1 MLNPIK
7 FFSKFIRSNNQKELD
22 KIDKIVQKVN
32 SFEKEISTLSENQF
46 KDKTKS
52 LIQEIGNGKSL
63 NEILPEAYALVR
75 ESSKRIFNER
85 HYDVQIVGGVV
96 LNDSK
101 IAEMKTGEGKTLV
114 STLPAYLNSLSG
126 KGVHIVTVNDYLA
139 QRDSVWMGKVF
150 NYLGVSTGCI
160 TNRLEDSERKKNYSC
175 DITYATNNELGF
187 DYLRDNMK
195 YEIDEMVQRGHNF
208 CIVDEV
214 DSILIDESR
223 TPLIISG
230 KLEDKTTLYKTSNE
244 FIKKLQN
251 SDYELDEKNKNVIL
265 SDAGVDK
272 IEKLA
277 LQKNVLKNGNFY
289 DPANLELVHHTN
301 QAMKANLIFKKDVDY
316 IVRDGKVQIIDEFT
330 GRVLSGR
337 RFSDGLH
344 QAIEAKENVVI
355 EEENQTLASITYQN
369 YFRLYHQLAGMT
381 GTAMTES
388 EEFFDIYKLNVVSI
402 PTNKKM
408 LRNDL
413 NDQIFRTE
421 KEKYNAI
428 TKKIIE
434 CSSKGQPVLV
444 GTTSIEK
451 SEKISDF
458 LNEKK
463 IKHNV
468 LNAKQHEKEAKIIAE
483 AGKIGA
489 VTIATNMAGR
499 GTDIKLGGNKDYEN
513 IENNNKNLEEH
524 KENELKVKELGGLYI
539 IGTERHESRRIDNQ
553 LRGRSG
559 RQGDPGSTIFFIS
572 LQDELMRIFGG
583 DSIDGML
590 KKLGLKENESIDH
603 PWINKAME
611 RAQKKVET
619 RNFDIRKTLIKFDDV
634 MNDQRQVIFSQRLKI
649 LKERNI
655 TSILN
660 DFFEEIL
667 KELKVSTANYKK
679 SDDEKYLT
687 EIKNITGSSVND
699 EDLMKLSSQ
708 DEESFIKEMRT
719 LFEDKR
725 KSRVNTLGQEQNVSL
740 EKKIFL
746 QVIDFSWRSH
756 LQYLEQL
763 RQVIGLRQYGQKD
776 PLSEYKSEAFR
787 AFEEMMGSMRSEV
800 CSGMFRAAT
809 NLAAFENMLN
819 TLSKSAKSTGP
830 DTGGAA
836 GFDRFSAPSSPAP
849 QVDESSAPKVATPV
863 VREAPKVGRNDACP
877 CGSGKKYK
885 KCCGVGAAA

>member
-1 MLNPIK
+1 MNL
-7 FFSKFIRSNNQKELD
+7 FTRTFSKIFKSSNQQELD
-22 KIDKIVQKVN
+22 KVRNIIEAINNKEAELKSYSESDFKEKTAILKKKAQNGTLNLEKI
-32 SFEKEISTLSENQF
+32 I
-46 KDKTKS
+46 
-52 LIQEIGNGKSL
+52 
-63 NEILPEAYALVR
+63 PECFALVR
-75 ESSKRIFNER
+75 EAAKRTLGER
-85 HYDVQIVGGVV
+85 HYDVQLAGG
-96 LNDSK
+96 LILHKGN

-114 STLPAYLNSLSG
+114 STLPAYLNSLEG

-139 QRDSVWMGKVF
+139 QRDSAWMGKVF

-160 TNRLEDSERKKNYSC
+160 TNNLNDDERKKNYAC

-195 YEIDEMVQRGHNF
+195 YELIEMVQRGHNY

-223 TPLIISG
+223 TPLVISG
-230 KLEDKTTLYKTSNE
+230 KLEDKTTLYTTSNE
-244 FIKKLQN
+244 FIKNLQK

-265 SDAGVDK
+265 TDLGVDK

-277 LQKNVLKNGNFY
+277 IQKNILKNNNFY
-289 DPANLELVHHTN
+289 DPANLDLVHHTN
-301 QAMKANLIFKKDVDY
+301 QALKANLIFRKDKDY
-316 IVRDGKVQIIDEFT
+316 IVREGKVQIIDEFT

-344 QAIEAKENVVI
+344 QAIEAKENVNI

-369 YFRLYHQLAGMT
+369 YFRLYKKLAGMT

-388 EEFFDIYKLNVVSI
+388 EEFYDIYKLNVISI

-408 LRNDL
+408 LRKDL

-421 KEKYNAI
+421 NEKYNAI

-434 CSSKGQPVLV
+434 CNTKGQPILV

-451 SEKISDF
+451 SEKISNF
-458 LNEKK
+458 LNKKK
-463 IKHNV
+463 IKHNI
-468 LNAKQHEKEAKIIAE
+468 LNAKHHEKEAKIIAE
-483 AGKIGA
+483 AGKTGA

-499 GTDIKLGGNKDYEN
+499 GTDIKLGGNKDYKEEGV
-513 IENNNKNLEEH
+513 INNA
-524 KENELKVKELGGLYI
+524 NEYLNNQKKVKDLGGLLI

-611 RAQKKVET
+611 RAQKKVES

-634 MNDQRQVIFSQRLKI
+634 MNDQRQVIFAQRLKI
-649 LKERNI
+649 LKENNI
-655 TSILN
+655 SEILN
-660 DFFEEIL
+660 EFLEEIL
-667 KELKVSTANYKK
+667 NNLKSSIGDYKK
-679 SDDEKYLT
+679 SNDEKYLI
-687 EIKNITGSSVND
+687 EIKNITGNALS
-699 EDLMKLSSQ
+699 EEKLIELASKDKDQFVSEIKKLFGKKR
-708 DEESFIKEMRT
+708 EERDRI
-719 LFEDKR
+719 
-725 KSRVNTLGQEQNVSL
+725 LGEVQSKNL

-746 QVIDFSWRSH
+746 QIIDFSWRSH

-776 PLSEYKSEAFR
+776 PLSEFKKEAFIL
-787 AFEEMMGSMRSEV
+787 FEG
-800 CSGMFRAAT
+800 
-809 NLAAFENMLN
+809 L
-819 TLSKSAKSTGP
+819 LSKIKNDLIKLLLNLNIIVSKNEKEG
-830 DTGGAA
+830 
-836 GFDRFSAPSSPAP
+836 
-849 QVDESSAPKVATPV
+849 DEKILKN
-863 VREAPKVGRNDACP
+863 EKNNFKKVGRNDKCP
-877 CGSGKKYK
+877 CGSGKKFK
-885 KCCGVGAAA
+885 HCHGNI

>member
-1 MLNPIK
+1 MNL
-7 FFSKFIRSNNQKELD
+7 FTRTFSKIFKSSNQQELD
-22 KIDKIVQKVN
+22 KIQNIVLAIN
-32 SFEKEISTLSENQF
+32 NKEHEI
-46 KDKTKS
+46 KS
-52 LIQEIGNGKSL
+52 LSQSDIREKTFNLKKNVQNGSL
-63 NEILPEAYALVR
+63 KISEILPDSFALVR
-75 ESSKRIFNER
+75 EAAKRTLGER
-85 HYDVQIVGGVV
+85 HYDVQLTGGLI
-96 LNDSK
+96 LNDGK

-114 STLPAYLNSLSG
+114 STLPAYLNSLTG

-139 QRDSVWMGKVF
+139 KRDSAWMGKVY
-150 NYLGVSTGCI
+150 NYLGISTGCI
-160 TNRLEDSERKKNYSC
+160 TNDLDDIERKKNYGY

-195 YEIDEMVQRGHNF
+195 YELDEMVQRGHNF

-223 TPLIISG
+223 TPLVISG
-230 KLEDKTTLYKTSNE
+230 KLEDKTTLYITSNE
-244 FIKKLQN
+244 FIKYLQKN
-251 SDYELDEKNKNVIL
+251 DYELDEKNKNAIL
-265 SDAGVDK
+265 TDNGIDK

-277 LQKNVLKNGNFY
+277 IQKQLLKNNNFY
-289 DPANLELVHHTN
+289 DPANLDLVHHVN
-301 QAMKANLIFKKDVDY
+301 QALKAHLLFKNDIDY
-316 IVRDGKVQIIDEFT
+316 IIREGKVQIIDEFT

-344 QAIEAKENVVI
+344 QAIEAKENVKV

-369 YFRLYHQLAGMT
+369 YFRLYKKLAGMT
-381 GTAMTES
+381 GTALTEA
-388 EEFFDIYKLNVVSI
+388 EEFYDIYKLNVVSI

-408 LRNDL
+408 LRKDL

-421 KEKYNAI
+421 NEKYNAI

-434 CSSKGQPVLV
+434 CHKNGQPTLV

-451 SEKISDF
+451 SEKISDL
-458 LNEKK
+458 LNKKK
-463 IKHNV
+463 IKHNI
-468 LNAKQHEKEAKIIAE
+468 LNAKQHEQEAQIIAE

-499 GTDIKLGGNKDYEN
+499 GTDIKLGGNKDF
-513 IENNNKNLEEH
+513 IVEE
-524 KENELKVKELGGLYI
+524 KTVDREEIKQNESKVKNLGGLFI

-553 LRGRSG
+553 LRGRAG

-649 LKERNI
+649 LKEHNI
-655 TSILN
+655 SEILN
-660 DFFEEIL
+660 DFFDEIL
-667 KELKVSTANYKK
+667 KDLNNTRLDYRKTN
-679 SDDEKYLT
+679 DEKKYLT
-687 EIKNITGSSVND
+687 SIKNITGNAIND
-699 EDLMKLSSQ
+699 AQIINEASTKEDDFNKI
-708 DEESFIKEMRT
+708 IKE
-719 LFEDKR
+719 LFINKR
-725 KSRVNTLGQEQNVSL
+725 KSRIELIGEEQNSSL

-746 QVIDFSWRSH
+746 QIIDFSWRSH

-776 PLSEYKSEAFR
+776 PLSEFKKEAFIL
-787 AFEEMMGSMRSEV
+787 FEGLLNKIKNDLIKFLLNLNIVLPNNEQKKKDKEDKIL
-800 CSGMFRAAT
+800 T
-809 NLAAFENMLN
+809 NED
-819 TLSKSAKSTGP
+819 K
-830 DTGGAA
+830 
-836 GFDRFSAPSSPAP
+836 
-849 QVDESSAPKVATPV
+849 
-863 VREAPKVGRNDACP
+863 KVGRNEKCP
-877 CGSGKKYK
+877 CGSGKKFK
-885 KCCGVGAAA
+885 HCHGNI

>member
-1 MLNPIK
+1 MNL
-7 FFSKFIRSNNQKELD
+7 FTRTFSKIFKSSNQQELD
-22 KIDKIVQKVN
+22 KIKNLILAIN
-32 SFEKEISTLSENQF
+32 NKESEI
-46 KDKTKS
+46 K
-52 LIQEIGNGKSL
+52 LL
-63 NEILPEAYALVR
+63 NESDFKEKTAIFKKKAQNGSFNLDDIIPESFALVR
-75 ESSKRIFNER
+75 EAAKRTLNER
-85 HYDVQIVGGVV
+85 HYDVQLAGGIM
-96 LNDSK
+96 LHKGK

-114 STLPAYLNSLSG
+114 STLSAYLNALQG

-139 QRDSVWMGKVF
+139 QRDSKWMGKVYS
-150 NYLGVSTGCI
+150 YLGLSTGCI
-160 TNRLEDSERKKNYSC
+160 VNNLEDSERQKNYAC
-175 DITYATNNELGF
+175 DVTYATNNELGF

-195 YEIDEMVQRGHNF
+195 YDLNEMVQRDYNY

-230 KLEDKTTLYKTSNE
+230 KIEDKTTLYTTSNE
-244 FIKKLQN
+244 FIKKLQKK
-251 SDYELDEKNKNVIL
+251 DYELDEKNKNVIL
-265 SDAGVDK
+265 TDIGVDK

-277 LQKNVLKNGNFY
+277 QQKNILKNNNFY
-289 DPANLELVHHTN
+289 DPANLDLVHHTN
-301 QAMKANLIFKKDVDY
+301 QALKANLIFRKDTDY

-344 QAIEAKENVVI
+344 QAIEAKENVEI
-355 EEENQTLASITYQN
+355 QEENQTLASITYQN
-369 YFRLYHQLAGMT
+369 YFRLYKKLAGMT
-381 GTAMTES
+381 GTALTES
-388 EEFFDIYKLNVVSI
+388 EEFYDIYKLNVVSI
-402 PTNKKM
+402 PTNKDM
-408 LRNDL
+408 LRKDY

-428 TKKIIE
+428 INKILD
-434 CSSKGQPVLV
+434 CNNKGQPVLV

-451 SEKISDF
+451 SEKISKF
-458 LNEKK
+458 LIEKN

-483 AGKIGA
+483 AGKTGA

-499 GTDIKLGGNKDYEN
+499 GTDIKLGGNKDFIEAGVEKN
-513 IENNNKNLEEH
+513 IDEYK
-524 KENELKVKELGGLYI
+524 KNELKVKNLGGLFI

-634 MNDQRQVIFSQRLKI
+634 MNDQRQVIFSQRYKV
-649 LKERNI
+649 LKEDGI
-655 TSILN
+655 SEMLK

-667 KELKVSTANYKK
+667 GEIKIANDNYRK
-679 SDDEKYLT
+679 SNDEKYLT
-687 EIKNITGSSVND
+687 QIRNVTGNSLNETQLIKLASK
-699 EDLMKLSSQ
+699 EKAQ
-708 DEESFIKEMRT
+708 FEEEMRE
-719 LFEDKR
+719 LFQK
-725 KSRVNTLGQEQNVSL
+725 KQMSRVNILGENQNKVL

-746 QVIDFSWRSH
+746 QIIDFSWRSH

-776 PLSEYKSEAFR
+776 PLSEFKKEAFIL
-787 AFEEMMGSMRSEV
+787 FEGLLTKIKYDIV
-800 CSGMFRAAT
+800 KLLL
-809 NLAAFENMLN
+809 NLNIVVTKEESNEREKAQN
-819 TLSKSAKSTGP
+819 TKNDNFK
-830 DTGGAA
+830 
-836 GFDRFSAPSSPAP
+836 
-849 QVDESSAPKVATPV
+849 
-863 VREAPKVGRNDACP
+863 KVGRNEKCP
-877 CGSGKKYK
+877 CGSGKKFKY
-885 KCCGVGAAA
+885 CHGNV

>member
-1 MLNPIK
+1 MNL
-7 FFSKFIRSNNQKELD
+7 FTRTFSKIFKSSNQQELD
-22 KIDKIVQKVN
+22 KLKNLISAINNK
-32 SFEKEISTLSENQF
+32 EKEYNLLTESDF
-46 KDKTKS
+46 KEKTANFKKNV
-52 LIQEIGNGKSL
+52 QNGSGGL
-63 NEILPEAYALVR
+63 DQIIPDCFAMVR
-75 ESSKRIFNER
+75 EAAKRTLRER
-85 HYDVQIVGGVV
+85 HYDVQLAGGLV
-96 LNDSK
+96 LHKGK

-126 KGVHIVTVNDYLA
+126 NGVHIVTVNDYLA
-139 QRDSVWMGKVF
+139 KRDSEWMGKVF

-160 TNRLEDSERKKNYSC
+160 TNNLEDYKRKENYAC

-195 YEIDEMVQRGHNF
+195 YELDEMVQRGHDY

-230 KLEDKTTLYKTSNE
+230 KLEDKTTLYTVSNNL
-244 FIKKLQN
+244 ISYLQKD
-251 SDYELDEKNKNVIL
+251 DYELDEKNKNVIL
-265 SDAGVDK
+265 NDSGVDK

-277 LQKNVLKNGNFY
+277 LQKNILKNNNFY

-301 QAMKANLIFKKDVDY
+301 QALKASLIFKKDKDY

-344 QAIEAKENVVI
+344 QAIEAKENVKI

-369 YFRLYHQLAGMT
+369 YFRLYNKLAGMT

-388 EEFFDIYKLNVVSI
+388 EEFYDIYKLNAISI
-402 PTNKKM
+402 PTNKTM
-408 LRNDL
+408 LRKDY
-413 NDQIFRTE
+413 NDQIYRTE

-428 TKKIIE
+428 IKKINE
-434 CSSKGQPVLV
+434 CKSKGQPVLV

-451 SEKISDF
+451 SEKISQLLDQ
-458 LNEKK
+458 KK

-468 LNAKQHEKEAKIIAE
+468 LNAKQHEQEAKIIAE

-489 VTIATNMAGR
+489 ITIATNMAGR
-499 GTDIKLGGNKDYEN
+499 GTDIKLGGNKNFIDNQTPIISEDF
-513 IENNNKNLEEH
+513 EKNES
-524 KENELKVKELGGLYI
+524 KVKSLGGLFI

-611 RAQKKVET
+611 RAQKKVES

-634 MNDQRQVIFSQRLKI
+634 MNDQRQVIFSQRLRV
-649 LKERNI
+649 LKGEDI
-655 TSILN
+655 SKILN
-660 DFFEEIL
+660 DFFEDIL
-667 KELKVSTANYKK
+667 KSLENTINDYKK
-679 SDDEKYLT
+679 SNDEKYLT
-687 EIKNITGSSVND
+687 EIKNITGNSIADTDLVKLASKNQND
-699 EDLMKLSSQ
+699 
-708 DEESFIKEMRT
+708 FTKEMKN
-719 LFEDKR
+719 LFISKQR
-725 KSRVNTLGQEQNVSL
+725 SRIELLGDAQNKVL

-746 QVIDFSWRSH
+746 QIIDFSWRSH

-776 PLSEYKSEAFR
+776 PLLEFKKEAFML
-787 AFEEMMGSMRSEV
+787 FEGLLTKIKNDLIKLLLNLNIVVSDKGEDKTGNKESE
-800 CSGMFRAAT
+800 
-809 NLAAFENMLN
+809 NKIE
-819 TLSKSAKSTGP
+819 AK
-830 DTGGAA
+830 
-836 GFDRFSAPSSPAP
+836 
-849 QVDESSAPKVATPV
+849 
-863 VREAPKVGRNDACP
+863 KVGRNEKCP
-877 CGSGKKYK
+877 CGSGKKFK
-885 KCCGVGAAA
+885 FCHGNV